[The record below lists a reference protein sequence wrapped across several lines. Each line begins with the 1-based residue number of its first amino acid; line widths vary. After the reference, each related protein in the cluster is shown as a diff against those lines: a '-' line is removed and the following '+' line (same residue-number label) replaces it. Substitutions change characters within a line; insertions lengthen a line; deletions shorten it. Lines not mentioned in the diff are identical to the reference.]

1 MIDEIISKKLNKKIL
16 TKEELEYFFNGYLN
30 NKITDFDMTRL
41 LKAIM
46 KNNLSMNE
54 IYDLTDIFIKSGDT
68 LNIDLDNVVDKHSTG
83 GIGDKTTLIIAPV
96 VSCLGI
102 HMPKLSGRGLGYTG
116 GTIDKLES
124 IGVNTSLSDEEFIN
138 NVRSIG
144 FSINGQT
151 KNLCPMD
158 KKVYALR
165 DVTNTTENIGLIGA
179 SIMSKK
185 IASGAKNIVID
196 LKVGQGAL
204 IKNKKDA
211 KTLAKVMI
219 NIGKK
224 YNRKVICVLT
234 DMNNPLGYNIGN
246 KIEVQEAVDVLQNKV
261 RNNLYDLCV
270 FLSSVIVE
278 VGLNINFN
286 EAKEK
291 VIKVIGDKS
300 AYNKFLEF
308 VKLQNGSL
316 DNLYKLSDG
325 YKIYSKKTGYIKG
338 IDAKSLGILS
348 MNLGAGRKSKE
359 NKINFDAGIIL
370 NKHVGDYIKEGELL
384 CTLYGDS
391 NYYIDVNSYFK
402 VSKLKPRKKDIII
415 SIIR

>member
-1 MIDEIISKKLNKKIL
+1 MINDIIAKKENKKIL
-16 TKEELEYFFNGYLN
+16 SKEELKYFFNGYLKN
-30 NKITDFDMTRL
+30 EITDVDMTKL

-46 KNNLSMNE
+46 KNNLSMDE
-54 IYDLTDIFIKSGDT
+54 INDLTDIFINSGDT
-68 LNIDLDNVVDKHSTG
+68 LELDLDNVVDKHSTG
-83 GIGDKTTLIIAPV
+83 GIGDKTTIVIAPI
-96 VSCLGI
+96 VSCLGVN
-102 HMPKLSGRGLGYTG
+102 MPKLSGRGLGYTG

-124 IGVNTSLSDEEFIN
+124 IGININLSEEDFIN

-165 DVTNTTENIGLIGA
+165 DVTNTTENIGLIA
-179 SIMSKK
+179 TSIMSKK

-196 LKVGQGAL
+196 LKVGNGAL
-204 IKNKKDA
+204 IKTKKDA
-211 KTLAKVMI
+211 KTLANVMI

-234 DMNNPLGYNIGN
+234 DMNNPIGNNIGN
-246 KIEVQEAVDVLQNKV
+246 KIEVIEAIDVLQNKV

-278 VGLNINFN
+278 IGLDISFN

-291 VIKVIGDKS
+291 VLSVIEDGT
-300 AYNKFLEF
+300 AYKKFLNF

-316 DNLYKLSDG
+316 DNLYELDEG
-325 YKIYSKKTGYIKG
+325 YKVYSKKTGYIKS
-338 IDAKSLGILS
+338 IDAKNLGILS
-348 MNLGAGRKSKE
+348 MNLGAGRKEKDD
-359 NKINFDAGIIL
+359 KIDYNAGIIL
-370 NKHVGDYIKEGELL
+370 NKHVGDYVKEGELL
-384 CTLYGDS
+384 CTLYGDKT
-391 NYYIDVNSYFK
+391 YLIDVKPYFNIN
-402 VSKLKPRKKDIII
+402 KLKQRKKDIII

>member
-1 MIDEIISKKLNKKIL
+1 MIDKIISKKENKKIL

-30 NKITDFDMTRL
+30 NEITDFDMTRL

-83 GIGDKTTLIIAPV
+83 GIGDKTTLIIAPI

-124 IGVNTSLSDEEFIN
+124 IDVNTNLTDEEFIN
-138 NVRSIG
+138 NVKNIG

-165 DVTNTTENIGLIGA
+165 DVTNTTENIGLIA
-179 SIMSKK
+179 TSIMSKK

-211 KTLAKVMI
+211 KILAKVMI

-234 DMNNPLGYNIGN
+234 DMNNPLGCNIGN

-278 VGLNINFN
+278 VGLNISFN

-291 VIKVIGDKS
+291 VISVIEDKS

-308 VKLQNGSL
+308 VKLQNGTL
-316 DNLYKLSDG
+316 DNLYKLSDA

-348 MNLGAGRKSKE
+348 MNLGAGRKEKDD
-359 NKINFDAGIIL
+359 KINFEAGIIL

-402 VSKLKPRKKDIII
+402 VSKLKPRKKNVII

>member
-1 MIDEIISKKLNKKIL
+1 MIDEIISKKENKKIL

-124 IGVNTSLSDEEFIN
+124 IGINTGLSDEEFIN

>member
-124 IGVNTSLSDEEFIN
+124 IGINTGLSDEEFIN

>member
-1 MIDEIISKKLNKKIL
+1 MIDEIIIKKENKKIL
-16 TKEELEYFFNGYLN
+16 IKEELDYFFNGYLN
-30 NKITDFDMTRL
+30 NEITDSYMTRL

-124 IGVNTSLSDEEFIN
+124 IGINTGLSDEEFIN

-196 LKVGQGAL
+196 LKVGKGAL

>member
-1 MIDEIISKKLNKKIL
+1 MIDEIILKKENKKIL

-30 NKITDFDMTRL
+30 NEITDFGMTRL

-54 IYDLTDIFIKSGDT
+54 IYDLTDIFINSGDT
-68 LNIDLDNVVDKHSTG
+68 LELDLENVVDKHSTG
-83 GIGDKTTLIIAPV
+83 GIGDKTTLVIAPIV
-96 VSCLGI
+96 ASLGI
-102 HMPKLSGRGLGYTG
+102 NMPKLSGRGLGYTG

-124 IGVNTSLSDEEFIN
+124 IGVNTSLSEEDFIN
-138 NVRSIG
+138 NVRNIG

-165 DVTNTTENIGLIGA
+165 DVTNTTENIGLIA
-179 SIMSKK
+179 TSIMSKK

-196 LKVGQGAL
+196 LKVGNGAL
-204 IKNKKDA
+204 IKTIKDA
-211 KTLAKVMI
+211 KALAKVMI

-224 YNRKVICVLT
+224 YNRKVVCVLT
-234 DMNNPLGYNIGN
+234 DMNNPIGNNIGN
-246 KIEVQEAVDVLQNKV
+246 KIEVIEAVEVLQNKV

-278 VGLNINFN
+278 IGLNISFN

-291 VIKVIGDKS
+291 VLSVIEGGT
-300 AYNKFLEF
+300 AYKKFLEF

-316 DNLYKLSDG
+316 DNLYDLDEG
-325 YKIYSKKTGYIKG
+325 YKVYSKKSGYIKS
-338 IDAKSLGILS
+338 IDAKNLGILS
-348 MNLGAGRKSKE
+348 MNLGAGRKEKDA
-359 NKINFDAGIIL
+359 KINFNAGIIL

-384 CTLYGDS
+384 CTLYGDKT
-391 NYYIDVNSYFK
+391 YFVDVNSYFNIK
-402 VSKLKPRKKDIII
+402 KIRSRKKDIII

>member
-1 MIDEIISKKLNKKIL
+1 MIDEIISKKENKKIL

-30 NKITDFDMTRL
+30 NEITDFDMTRL
-41 LKAIM
+41 LKVIM

-83 GIGDKTTLIIAPV
+83 GIGDKTTLIIAPI

-102 HMPKLSGRGLGYTG
+102 HMPKMSGRGLGYTG

-165 DVTNTTENIGLIGA
+165 DVTNTTENIGLIA
-179 SIMSKK
+179 TSIMSKK

-211 KTLAKVMI
+211 KILAKVMI

-224 YNRKVICVLT
+224 YNRKVTCVLT
-234 DMNNPLGYNIGN
+234 DMNIPLGCNIGN
-246 KIEVQEAVDVLQNKV
+246 KIEVQEAVDILQNKV

-291 VIKVIGDKS
+291 VIKVIEDKS

-308 VKLQNGSL
+308 VKLQNGTL
-316 DNLYKLSDG
+316 DNLYNLSDG

-359 NKINFDAGIIL
+359 DKINFDAGIIL

-384 CTLYGDS
+384 CTLHGDS

-402 VSKLKPRKKDIII
+402 VSKLKPRKKNIII

>member
-1 MIDEIISKKLNKKIL
+1 MIDEIISKKENKKIL

-30 NKITDFDMTRL
+30 NEITDFDMTRL

-124 IGVNTSLSDEEFIN
+124 IGINTGLSDEEFIN

>member
-1 MIDEIISKKLNKKIL
+1 MINNIILKKENKKPL
-16 TKEELEYFFNGYLN
+16 TKEELDFFFNGYLN
-30 NKITDFDMTRL
+30 NEITDFDMTRL

-54 IYDLTDIFIKSGDT
+54 IYDLTDIFINSGDT
-68 LNIDLDNVVDKHSTG
+68 LSLDFPHVVDKHSTG
-83 GIGDKTTLIIAPV
+83 GIGDKTTLVIAPII
-96 VSCLGI
+96 SCLGVN
-102 HMPKLSGRGLGYTG
+102 MPKLSGRGLGYTG

-124 IGVNTSLSDEEFIN
+124 IGVNTSLTDEGFIN
-138 NVRSIG
+138 NVRNIG

-165 DVTNTTENIGLIGA
+165 DVTNTTENIGLIA
-179 SIMSKK
+179 TSIMSKK

-196 LKVGQGAL
+196 LKVGNGAL
-204 IKNKKDA
+204 IKTKKDA

-224 YNRKVICVLT
+224 YNRKVICALT
-234 DMNNPLGYNIGN
+234 DMNNPLGCNIGN
-246 KIEVQEAVDVLQNKV
+246 KIEVQEAVEVLQNKV

-278 VGLNINFN
+278 IGLNISFN

-291 VIKVIGDKS
+291 VLSVIEDGT
-300 AYNKFLEF
+300 AYKKFLEF
-308 VKLQNGSL
+308 VKIQNGSL
-316 DNLYKLSDG
+316 DNLYNLNDG
-325 YKIYSKKTGYIKG
+325 YKVYSKKTGYIKE
-338 IDAKSLGILS
+338 IDAKNLGILS
-348 MNLGAGRKSKE
+348 MNLGAGRKEKDD
-359 NKINFDAGIIL
+359 KINFDAGIIL

-402 VSKLKPRKKDIII
+402 VSKLKPRKKNVII